1 MSILDQFKDL
11 LDGDD
16 AKGQGSLL
24 KSAQDLLGGGLG
36 SVKERFEASGLGEK
50 FKSWTGDGDNQP
62 ATADEIKQAFGA
74 DKLKELADREGTD
87 ADSLA
92 EKLAGFFPNLID
104 KVTPKGED
112 GADANIVDTMK
123 GLLGKIPGL

>member
-16 AKGQGSLL
+16 AKSQGGLL

-36 SVKERFEASGLGEK
+36 GVKKQFEDSGLGDK
-50 FKSWTGDGDNQP
+50 FKSWTGQGENQA
-62 ATADEIKQAFGA
+62 ATAEEIKQAFGGE
-74 DKLKELADREGTD
+74 KLKELADREGTD

-92 EKLAGFFPNLID
+92 EKLAGMLPQLID
-104 KVTPKGED
+104 KVTPNGEED
-112 GADANIVDTMK
+112 ADANILGAMK
-123 GLLGKIPGL
+123 GLLGKFPGL

>member
-16 AKGQGSLL
+16 AKGQGGLL
-24 KSAQDLLGGGLG
+24 KSAQDLLGGGLDG
-36 SVKERFEASGLGEK
+36 VKKQFEDSGLGEK
-50 FKSWTGDGDNQP
+50 FKSWTGQGDNEP
-62 ATADEIKQAFGA
+62 ATPEEIKKAFG
-74 DKLKELADREGTD
+74 DEKLKELADREGTD
-87 ADSLA
+87 PDSLA
-92 EKLAGFFPNLID
+92 EKLAAFFPQLID

>member
-16 AKGQGSLL
+16 AKGQGGLL
-24 KSAQDLLGGGLG
+24 KSAQDLLGGGLD
-36 SVKERFEASGLGEK
+36 SVKKQFEDSGLGDK
-50 FKSWTGDGDNQP
+50 FKSWTGQGDNEP
-62 ATADEIKQAFGA
+62 ATPEEIKKAFG
-74 DKLKELADREGTD
+74 DEKLKELADREGTD
-87 ADSLA
+87 PDSLA
-92 EKLAGFFPNLID
+92 EKLAAFFPKLID